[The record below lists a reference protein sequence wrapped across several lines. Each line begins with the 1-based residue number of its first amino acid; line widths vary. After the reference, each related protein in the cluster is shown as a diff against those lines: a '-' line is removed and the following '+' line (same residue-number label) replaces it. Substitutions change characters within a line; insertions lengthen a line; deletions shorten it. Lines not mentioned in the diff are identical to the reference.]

1 MESIRLAGCQGLG
14 AHRNVIAPEMDY
26 NFLPNLNPFDDLDFI
41 SEHKFKKWFGL
52 RFQEQVI
59 MEQPNFKVLEQKF
72 ERHVVIPDLH
82 GENMLLERVI
92 EKYQREDTGFV
103 FLGDLIDRK
112 GDISET
118 NSVPKLLDTIIGLGN
133 RAIITLANHE
143 LILLGAL
150 NADDPIRAYAYG
162 YYYDMIK
169 AHTVSDY
176 DIRDDKFGWNKD
188 ELKQKMT
195 ELGHLA
201 LLMGATPYYE
211 TETFIATHAGINH
224 KKPWEIQKERLDN
237 LAIQL
242 EKGDYPDPY
251 PKNGIQ
257 IEAELE
263 PIFSMKNA
271 TDTSEIIST
280 DKIIVSGHAHT
291 LHGSKVM
298 GLEVGRNPLKYRK
311 ILNGQR
317 IRLASQLNR
326 PKNDDLFIWQDWDQ
340 EIVVIP
346 NRR

>member
-1 MESIRLAGCQGLG
+1 VSLDSS
-14 AHRNVIAPEMDY
+14 HRFELNNRAVFAPARDFQ
-26 NFLPNLNPFDDLDFI
+26 FLPDLNPFNDLEVFTNRRFN
-41 SEHKFKKWFGL
+41 SWFGIK
-52 RFQEQVI
+52 FQEQMV
-59 MEQPNFKVLEQKF
+59 MEQTNFQVVDQKF
-72 ERHVVIPDLH
+72 DRHVVIPDLH
-82 GENMLLERVI
+82 GENKLLERVVD
-92 EKYQREDTGFV
+92 KYQREDTGFV
-103 FLGDLIDRK
+103 LLGDLIDRK
-112 GDISET
+112 GDLNEV

-150 NADDPIRAYAYG
+150 NADDPLRAYAYG

-176 DIRDDKFGWNKD
+176 EIRDDKFGWNKE

-201 LLMGATPYYE
+201 LLMSATPYYE

-224 KKPWEIQKERLDN
+224 TKPWEDQKQNLDRLAED
-237 LAIQL
+237 LS
-242 EKGDYPDPY
+242 KGIYPDPY
-251 PKNGIQ
+251 PMNGVQ
-257 IEAELE
+257 PEAELE

-271 TDTSEIIST
+271 TDTREITST
-280 DKIIVSGHAHT
+280 DKIIVSGHAHS

-326 PKNDDLFIWQDWDQ
+326 PKNDDLYIWQDWDE
-340 EIVVIP
+340 EIVIIP

>member
-1 MESIRLAGCQGLG
+1 MESIKLVNNQILP
-14 AHRNVIAPEMDY
+14 VVSDVFAPSRDY
-26 NFLPNLNPFDDLDFI
+26 DLLPNLNPFVDYDVF
-41 SEHKFKKWFGL
+41 SKKRLKAWYDVKL
-52 RFQEQVI
+52 LEQYV
-59 MEQPNFKVLEQKF
+59 MEQPNFQVVDQKF
-72 ERHVVIPDLH
+72 DRHVVIPDLH

-92 EKYQREDTGFV
+92 NKYQREDTGFV

-112 GDISET
+112 GDHKEI
-118 NSVPKLLDTIIGLGN
+118 NSVPKLLDTIMALGN

-150 NADDPIRAYAYG
+150 NSEDAIRAYAYG

-169 AHTVSDY
+169 ANTVIDY
-176 DIRDDKFGWNKD
+176 DILDDKFGWNRE
-188 ELKQKMT
+188 ELKEKMT

-201 LLMGATPYYE
+201 LLMSATPYYE

-224 KKPWEIQKERLDN
+224 KKPWEIQKEKLDELSSQ
-237 LAIQL
+237 LAQG
-242 EKGDYPDPY
+242 EYPDPY
-251 PKNGIQ
+251 PKNGIEL
-257 IEAELE
+257 EAGLE

-271 TDTSEIIST
+271 TDTSEITST
-280 DKIIVSGHAHT
+280 DKIILSGHAHN
-291 LHGSKVM
+291 LYGSKVM
-298 GLEVGRNPLKYRK
+298 GIEVGRNPNKHRK

-326 PKNDDLFIWQDWDQ
+326 PKNDDLYIWQDWDE

>member
-1 MESIRLAGCQGLG
+1 MSLDSSHKFELNNR
-14 AHRNVIAPEMDY
+14 VVFAPSQDY
-26 NFLPNLNPFDDLDFI
+26 DFLPKLNPFDDLDMI
-41 SEHKFKKWFGL
+41 SERRFKTWFGIK
-52 RFQEQVI
+52 FQEEVI
-59 MEQPNFKVLEQKF
+59 MEQPNFQVIGQKF
-72 ERHVVIPDLH
+72 DRHVVIPDLH
-82 GENMLLERVI
+82 GENKLLERVI

-103 FLGDLIDRK
+103 LLGDLVDRK
-112 GDISET
+112 GDINEV
-118 NSVPKLLDTIIGLGN
+118 NSVPKLLDTIMGLGN

-150 NADDPIRAYAYG
+150 NADNPIRAYAYG

-169 AHTVSDY
+169 ANTVTDY

-188 ELKQKMT
+188 DLKQKMT

-263 PIFSMKNA
+263 PIFSIKNA

-280 DKIIVSGHAHT
+280 DKIIVSGHAHA

-298 GLEVGRNPLKYRK
+298 GLEVERNPLKYRK

>member
-1 MESIRLAGCQGLG
+1 MDIRAHESLRYQNTVLAPVRELETLPKFDLPKELESFTRSNLMYFLELYSKENSIQEL
-14 AHRNVIAPEMDY
+14 PE
-26 NFLPNLNPFDDLDFI
+26 
-41 SEHKFKKWFGL
+41 
-52 RFQEQVI
+52 FQV
-59 MEQPNFKVLEQKF
+59 VSQKF
-72 ERHVVIPDLH
+72 DRHVVIPDLH
-82 GENMLLERVI
+82 GENKLLERVI

-112 GDISET
+112 GDINEV
-118 NSVPKLLDTIIGLGN
+118 NSVPKLLDNIMGLGN

-150 NADDPIRAYAYG
+150 NAEDPIRAYVYG
-162 YYYDMIK
+162 YNYDMIK
-169 AHTVSDY
+169 ANTVTDY

-188 ELKQKMT
+188 ELKQKMI

-201 LLMGATPYYE
+201 LLRSATPYYE
-211 TETFIATHAGINH
+211 TDNFIATHAGINH
-224 KKPWEIQKERLDN
+224 RIPWQIEKEKLDELSFN
-237 LAIQL
+237 LS
-242 EKGDYPDPY
+242 KGDYPDPF
-251 PKNGIQ
+251 PRNGVQ
-257 IEAELE
+257 IEDGLE

-280 DKIIVSGHAHT
+280 DKIIVSGHAHA
-291 LHGSKVM
+291 LHGSKVI